1 MTKPLT
7 QDENSILKEYLNDI
21 YQVFMKRLADLVTS
35 DKPLTQDNETKLRAL
50 LQELIKIHSLMHPSK

>member
-21 YQVFMKRLADLVTS
+21 YGVLMKRLADLVTS
-35 DKPLTQDNETKLRAL
+35 DKTLAKDNETKLKSL
-50 LQELIKIHSLMHPSK
+50 LQELIKIHSIMHPLK